1 MISQSV
7 TSAPLPYVPNTFFS
21 YPSNELPK
29 KSCYGESSEV
39 QPTYAYERLKS
50 NYNDS
55 PYNTLSYEYT
65 KFYVATLPESIDK
78 KLFNKAQKRLKSAA
92 ERTLKL
98 GYKYCTKKV
107 SQSRYENIKIKI
119 ENVYNKILLFQNY
132 ISTYKL
138 PQEEKQSL
146 QSYREALLSLS
157 YDLIF
162 LYDNEIESLVRQ
174 LDERFKNID

>member
-1 MISQSV
+1 MSLQPV
-7 TSAPLPYVPNTFFS
+7 TIVPPPPTPYALFSCQPNDLQKS
-21 YPSNELPK
+21 YN
-29 KSCYGESSEV
+29 SEPPEG
-39 QPTYAYERLKS
+39 QTAYAHVCLKS
-50 NYNDS
+50 NCNDLTYNIS
-55 PYNTLSYEYT
+55 SYECT
-65 KFYVATLPESIDK
+65 KLCVATSP
-78 KLFNKAQKRLKSAA
+78 KLSDNKRFDKAQKRLKSAA

-107 SQSRYENIKIKI
+107 SQSCYENIKIKI
-119 ENVYNKILLFQNY
+119 ENVYNEILLFQNY

-174 LDERFKNID
+174 LDERFKNTD